1 MQSEWSSHNT
11 SFDSRRK
18 QQSLKSSKRRPVAKV
33 VIIKNGSSNPQTI
46 IPKALIK
53 ELKSKAG
60 KAVYQHIVIDNK
72 SQNYSSDQ
80 EQELNYENDR
90 MSMMPKLAMPSIN
103 SISHRSLNA
112 QVVTL
117 DS

>member
-53 ELKSKAG
+53 ELKS